1 MHGNK
6 VPYSLWWSCWGLSWG
21 RDLLTEEKGCTEML
35 PTPFIFG
42 FLGPSPRDHMGP
54 LLGHVV
60 ITPPPTHTPPKCFG
74 SVLRR
79 KEHQE
84 WKGSDCHESHP
95 KALGRIRKFGP
106 DRSSWLDLI
115 LVTWSYHCCKITKFW
130 TLICV
135 WFISLSTAVNCF
147 YQGLNSYLFNGWM
160 DMAKII
166 WHELVCVHIAHMK
179 SGN

>member
-1 MHGNK
+1 MEIKFLTLFGEVVGVLAGGEIYWQRRKGVRKCCPPHS
-6 VPYSLWWSCWGLSWG
+6 SLVSWVLPLEITWGHYWVMWS
-21 RDLLTEEKGCTEML
+21 L
-35 PTPFIFG
+35 PP
-42 FLGPSPRDHMGP
+42 H
-54 LLGHVV
+54 
-60 ITPPPTHTPPKCFG
+60 THTPPKCFG

-147 YQGLNSYLFNGWM
+147 YQGLNSYLFNGWV